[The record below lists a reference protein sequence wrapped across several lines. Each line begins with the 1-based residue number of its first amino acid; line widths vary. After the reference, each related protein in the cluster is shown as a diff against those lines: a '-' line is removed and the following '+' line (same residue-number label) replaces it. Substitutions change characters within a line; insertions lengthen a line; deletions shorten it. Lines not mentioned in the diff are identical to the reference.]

1 MKAAVP
7 HTKWVA
13 RSLTRSALQHQQQR
27 QQKQWQAETE
37 AERAF
42 LFTSRTSSA
51 AKSGNPK
58 RAKAFITLS
67 LSRTLCQLS
76 AVCGR
81 CSLALSALALSLSVC
96 QTAVCTPCPNLL
108 TLLRPPP
115 LESSR
120 LPQCNERDSCGCLHV
135 ILADIVNMTKM
146 HVPLKRCVC
155 ESVCVCIFECLVGC
169 KAAFDVPVPHSFAYL
184 SAVVRF

>member
-1 MKAAVP
+1 MKAAVA

-27 QQKQWQAETE
+27 QWQAETE

-58 RAKAFITLS
+58 RAKAFNS
-67 LSRTLCQLS
+67 L
-76 AVCGR
+76 
-81 CSLALSALALSLSVC
+81 SLALSVNCQLCVGVARSRSLLSLSLSLCISVW

-155 ESVCVCIFECLVGC
+155 QCVCMSECASSSVWLGV
-169 KAAFDVPVPHSFAYL
+169 KPHL
-184 SAVVRF
+184 TCQCHIHLHI